1 MWYDLAIYSLK
12 VGACLAVFY
21 LFFKLLLS
29 RETFHRFNRIVVLGA
44 IVLSFVLPLCVITV
58 YRTLPVLPGSVL
70 PAVSTAANLPAEGHA
85 FPWERLL
92 GGLFAV
98 GVAGAFVRL
107 CWSLGGVVRLIG
119 RCDRRERLDDG
130 TVLVHAG
137 DSVRPFSW
145 GRYIVLSD
153 RDRAACGEAILLHE
167 RAHVRMRHSA
177 DLLLTD
183 LCGCLQWFN
192 PAMWLLRRELRDI
205 HEYEADEAVISSGID
220 AKSYQLL
227 LIRKAVGG
235 RWYSIANSFNHSKL
249 KNRIT
254 MMLRKKS
261 SRWSGARVL
270 LLLPL
275 TALALGAFAE
285 TVYLFPEDKGTKEN
299 PKIHALAPDGTDPL
313 VLVDG
318 RERPASSINNISP
331 EQIRTITILKDST
344 AIRMYGDKGRNGVI
358 LVELKEANKEALQ
371 PDDAVAV
378 ASGQPSDAAVG
389 AAESARLPFRIAG
402 SSDPVERLRVLYLVD
417 GERVPEIISLDPARI
432 ESVTVLKGE
441 GNVPPEYAGQGYE
454 GVIEIRTKKKSDG
467 VRVLSPEE
475 ARAYFESKEGKE
487 VQRSLDRMEE
497 YFKSDEWKEAQRKM
511 EASGEYFNSDEW
523 KEAQR
528 KMDAY
533 FKSDEWKEAQRKMDA
548 YFKSDEWKEA
558 QRKMEASS
566 EYFKSDEWQ
575 EALRKMEASGEYFNS
590 DEWKEAQ
597 LRLKE
602 LDKLSDRLGSE
613 DGLGIVIRNASI
625 GKGAFAGMKV
635 YIDGREASSE
645 EVDRLDPEKIRHME
659 VFTGKKAVRRYGEQ
673 ASEGVVE
680 IKTRK

>member
-417 GERVPEIISLDPARI
+417 GERVPEISSLDPARI

-497 YFKSDEWKEAQRKM
+497 
-511 EASGEYFNSDEW
+511 
-523 KEAQR
+523 
-528 KMDAY
+528 Y

-659 VFTGKKAVRRYGEQ
+659 VLTGKKAVRRYGEQ